1 MMFLMQIFNN
11 LDLYIVVIKLLILN
25 SPMWNHT

>member
-25 SPMWNHT
+25 SPMWNHY